1 MVRRFDLCLIWLTF
15 FVNLA
20 TFELRIK
27 NKAGKEGVYTVGAF
41 TLQGLIFQL
50 IPRNRHEEGR
60 ISKEGRCEA

>member
-1 MVRRFDLCLIWLTF
+1 MLRNAKSSSKLPMVRRFALCLIWLTF

-41 TLQGLIFQL
+41 ASFGV
-50 IPRNRHEEGR
+50 
-60 ISKEGRCEA
+60 